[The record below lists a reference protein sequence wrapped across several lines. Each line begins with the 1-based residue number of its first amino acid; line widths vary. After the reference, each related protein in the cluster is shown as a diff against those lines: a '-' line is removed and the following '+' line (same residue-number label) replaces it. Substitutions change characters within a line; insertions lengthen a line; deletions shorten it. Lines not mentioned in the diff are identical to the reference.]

1 MGISAETKQKMGEF
15 AAEQSRLYLDDA
27 ELSYREK
34 LWRKSRQARDRMAA
48 KVDLFRKTSRKSD
61 DARDDMVT
69 YMADFID
76 DLMSQGL
83 SEEEA
88 FEKAK
93 EQLTFQNETQHG
105 RTLKEKY
112 ADYYRDMAPGVH
124 EAIGL
129 YYAGFMLLCG
139 ILGGIVGVFVPLGIW
154 TEAWRSWMHSEAV
167 YWWPVIVSAALG
179 AGIGLALAMIKHASI
194 VRK

>member
-1 MGISAETKQKMGEF
+1 MSIGEETKRKMGEF

-34 LWRKSRQARDRMAA
+34 LWRKGRQAREKMAA
-48 KVDLFRKTSRKSD
+48 RVDRFRKTSRKSD
-61 DARDDMVT
+61 DARDDMVI

-76 DLMSQGL
+76 DLTSQGL

-105 RTLKEKY
+105 RTLKEKF
-112 ADYYRDMAPGVH
+112 ADYYRDMPPGAH

-139 ILGGIVGVFVPLGIW
+139 ILGGIAGTFVPLGIL
-154 TEAWRSWMHSEAV
+154 TEASWPWMYSETV
-167 YWWPVIVSAALG
+167 RWWPVIVSAALG